1 MCKNAW
7 QKTDAIVAK
16 EEMQIEPSGHCARAR
31 ASERDA
37 NSKLRGQKWTLNV
50 DEKSGGARKAVVG
63 GRYGDAKCERD
74 GRGDANC
81 KAKCR
86 SKKARA
92 WEANVAQIAS
102 EMPMQK
108 MKQEGDGVIHRCE
121 KSEGVGRGCEE
132 SKWRWGVC
140 GAEKCKGLCEMG

>member
-1 MCKNAW
+1 M
-7 QKTDAIVAK
+7 AK
-16 EEMQIEPSGHCARAR
+16 EGVQIEPSGHCARAR
-31 ASERDA
+31 ESEYDA
-37 NSKLRGQKWTLNV
+37 NCKLRGQKVAQNV
-50 DEKSGGARKAVVG
+50 DEKSGGERKAVEG

-102 EMPMQK
+102 EMPTQK
-108 MKQEGDGVIHRCE
+108 VKQEGDGVRTAAL
-121 KSEGVGRGCEE
+121 GRVWCRKMQRLFFG
-132 SKWRWGVC
+132 
-140 GAEKCKGLCEMG
+140 